1 MNPYHRTMRADA
13 RHLQSLAVAPIKV
26 IAALATLMIATVS
39 AADVRPLASRPH
51 AVRGEPLLVPITVE
65 GSVRESISVR
75 LESANEP
82 TSMRGTPSANTP
94 RGSANQTV
102 SARILWPNRAVNQ
115 RSPAASVDDQST
127 RARWATACNDL
138 RLSSARQSGARDA
151 YLAIDVPID
160 ARDGLRIIIDGAT
173 VSPVLHDA
181 ASVTLLTDLAVRAS
195 ALVPSG
201 ALDPLLSL
209 PDPLAPFE
217 RFRFEIGGALRGWNK
232 PNAFVRASPDDIA
245 ARATSAL
252 WRAALARIAASSV
265 GTATE
270 LAELLV
276 AQCQDEFASAP
287 IAAWIADPRELG
299 ALLAL
304 IFDPSR
310 SNEQMVEGIVSWMR
324 VRAPLLVWIDND
336 DSESITLALGNP
348 SADEQVVRLQ
358 WLAQSDAP
366 LAAVVAPSEVVRVR
380 VPRPIMPSIDGVA
393 IVRSETDVLRLEHR
407 GQVRSISVPPTSIA
421 SSASGVAWSGFRR
434 PLDLVSVATGTEL
447 DPDPALRT
455 YAALRPRL
463 DGWEI
468 FVEARTA
475 TQANAADR
483 VIIVSALGDSISIA
497 ADGTLEDVG
506 NVLVGAGGFEFRSYA
521 DRFRASFVLPAAW
534 IERTG
539 AQGIVGLGFRRVSEA
554 GEADA
559 PYASVPWRA
568 SARVARVDI
577 LSRTETD

>member
-26 IAALATLMIATVS
+26 IAALATLVIATVS

-75 LESANEP
+75 LESVNEP

-94 RGSANQTV
+94 RGSTNQTV

-115 RSPAASVDDQST
+115 GSPAASVDDQST

-336 DSESITLALGNP
+336 DSESITLACNGSRKAMHHWP
-348 SADEQVVRLQ
+348 R
-358 WLAQSDAP
+358 WLRRVKSFVCAC
-366 LAAVVAPSEVVRVR
+366 RVR
-380 VPRPIMPSIDGVA
+380 SCPPSMVSRSCVA
-393 IVRSETDVLRLEHR
+393 KRMCCAL
-407 GQVRSISVPPTSIA
+407 SIA
-421 SSASGVAWSGFRR
+421 VKFAASACRQRASLQAQ
-434 PLDLVSVATGTEL
+434 
-447 DPDPALRT
+447 
-455 YAALRPRL
+455 AALRGADFGDHSIWSRSQQAPSSIPILRCEPTPRCGRAWM
-463 DGWEI
+463 DGRFLWK
-468 FVEARTA
+468 R
-475 TQANAADR
+475 
-483 VIIVSALGDSISIA
+483 ALPHRPTPQIA
-497 ADGTLEDVG
+497 
-506 NVLVGAGGFEFRSYA
+506 
-521 DRFRASFVLPAAW
+521 
-534 IERTG
+534 
-539 AQGIVGLGFRRVSEA
+539 
-554 GEADA
+554 
-559 PYASVPWRA
+559 
-568 SARVARVDI
+568 
-577 LSRTETD
+577 

>member
-13 RHLQSLAVAPIKV
+13 CLVQSLARAPINV
-26 IAALATLMIATVS
+26 IAALATLVMATVS
-39 AADVRPLASRPH
+39 SADVRPLVSRPH
-51 AVRGEPLLVPITVE
+51 AVRGEPLLVPITVD
-65 GSVRESISVR
+65 GAVRESISVR
-75 LESANEP
+75 LESV
-82 TSMRGTPSANTP
+82 TPKSSAGGLTGANTA
-94 RGSANQTV
+94 RVASSLTV
-102 SARILWPNRAVNQ
+102 SARVLWPNRASNQ
-115 RSPAASVDDQST
+115 SVFAPTVDAQT
-127 RARWATACNDL
+127 ARARWAAASNDL
-138 RLSSARQSGARDA
+138 RLTSARPSGARDA
-151 YLAIDVPID
+151 YLAIDVPLD
-160 ARDGLRIIIDGAT
+160 ASDELRIVIDRAN
-173 VSPVLHDA
+173 VLPHVHDA
-181 ASVTLLTDLAVRAS
+181 AAATLLSDLAQRAS
-195 ALVPSG
+195 ALVPIG

-209 PDPLAPFE
+209 PDPSAPFE
-217 RFRFEIGGALRGWNK
+217 RFRFEIGGALRAWSA
-232 PNAFVRASPDDIA
+232 PAAFVSSSPDDIA

-252 WRAALARIAASSV
+252 WRAALARVAAASV
-265 GTATE
+265 GAATE

-324 VRAPLLVWIDND
+324 VRAPLLVWIDSD

-366 LAAVVAPSEVVRVR
+366 LAAVVAPSEVMRVR
-380 VPRPIMPSIDGVA
+380 VPRPIAPSIDGVA
-393 IVRSETDVLRLEHR
+393 IVRNETDLLRLEHR
-407 GQVRSISVPPTSIA
+407 GQSRTISVPPTSIA

-434 PLDLVSVATGTEL
+434 SLDLVSVATGTEL

-463 DGWEI
+463 EGWEI

-475 TQANAADR
+475 TQGSAADR

-497 ADGTLEDVG
+497 ADGTLDDIG
-506 NVLVGAGGFEFRSYA
+506 NVLAGAGGFEFRSYA

-534 IERTG
+534 IDRTS
-539 AQGIVGLGFRRVSEA
+539 ARGIVGLGFRRVSNA

-577 LSRTETD
+577 LSRTEPD